1 MIYRYICPR
10 ARSIIAPSPFSE
22 FLDRGSSLVART
34 RRKAAAAHGA
44 PPAPNLPACLHARA
58 IIHAHP
64 APHREP
70 LGERDEDTFI
80 RASDPCDVVISVCGL

>member
-1 MIYRYICPR
+1 MDALFSR
-10 ARSIIAPSPFSE
+10 APEAPASPGAVGR
-22 FLDRGSSLVART
+22 DAAVAEGLKEL
-34 RRKAAAAHGA
+34 KASAHGA